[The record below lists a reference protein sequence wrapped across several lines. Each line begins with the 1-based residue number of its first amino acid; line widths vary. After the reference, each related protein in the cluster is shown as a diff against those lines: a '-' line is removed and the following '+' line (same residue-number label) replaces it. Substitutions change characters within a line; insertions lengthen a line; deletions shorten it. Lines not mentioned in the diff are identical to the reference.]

1 MIRPLHLSDLLLVR
15 SCRDLPLNL
24 DHSRGAASRSL
35 WGMAT
40 SLLPFEGRGALTFV
54 YHDQGQALG
63 LVQARQRLGS
73 NNWDVTRL
81 AAVGRN
87 SAAGGDSDAVYARL
101 LEHLAIAAGE
111 HGGQRLYAKAP
122 AEAPGFAAFGQ
133 AGFAV
138 YGQEEVFL
146 RAGQPPVAPL
156 PADDLPLRAQQ
167 PRDAWAI
174 LRLYHTV
181 APKMVQLAEA
191 RTATDWE
198 CRQRLGE
205 RCYVLEQE
213 GDITGYVRA
222 SYLEH
227 RLELLLHPQ
236 TYPLAGVLVRGGL
249 AGLAY
254 SRETDPRRLAR
265 LMERPLRD
273 PVYCCLPAYQGG
285 LSEALMAHGFRF
297 LACQAQLVKE
307 IIASVKERVPVL
319 QPVRER
325 GLEPVAARTKA
336 QAIKQKPGEG
346 LEPSPG

>member
-1 MIRPLHLSDLLLVR
+1 MIRPLHLSDLLFVR

-24 DHSRGAASRSL
+24 DQSRGASPRSL
-35 WGMAT
+35 WGMAA
-40 SLLPFEGRGALTFV
+40 SLLPFDGRVALTYV
-54 YHDQGQALG
+54 YHDQGQILG
-63 LVQARQRLGS
+63 LAQARQRLGS

-81 AAVGRN
+81 AAVGAN
-87 SAAGGDSDAVYARL
+87 PAAGTGAEAVYTSL

-111 HGGQRLYAKAP
+111 HGGQRLYVKAP
-122 AEAPGFAAFGQ
+122 AEAPGFTAFGQ

-146 RAGQPPVAPL
+146 RSGQSPVAPV
-156 PADDLPLRAQQ
+156 PVDDLPLRPQQ

-181 APKMVQLAEA
+181 TPKMVQLAEA
-191 RTATDWE
+191 RTAADWE

-205 RCYVLEQE
+205 RCYVLEQN

-227 RLELLLHPQ
+227 RLELLIHPQ
-236 TYPLAGVLVRGGL
+236 AYPLAGMLVRYGL
-249 AGLAY
+249 AGLT
-254 SRETDPRRLAR
+254 SPREAEQRLLAR
-265 LMERPLRD
+265 LVERPLRD

-285 LSEALMAHGFRF
+285 LSEALTAHGFRF
-297 LACQAQLVKE
+297 LASQVQLVRE
-307 IIASVKERVPVL
+307 VPAVIKERVPVL

-336 QAIKQKPGEG
+336 QATQANAKG
-346 LEPSPG
+346 

>member
-35 WGMAT
+35 WGMAA
-40 SLLPFEGRGALTFV
+40 SLLKVEGRGALTFV
-54 YHDQGQALG
+54 YHDQGQVMG
-63 LVQARQRLGS
+63 LIQARQRLGS
-73 NNWDVTRL
+73 NTWDVTRL
-81 AAVGRN
+81 ATVGEN
-87 SAAGGDSDAVYARL
+87 QASGGDSEVIYARL
-101 LEHLAIAAGE
+101 LEHLAVAAGE
-111 HGGQRLYAKAP
+111 HGAQRLYAKAP

-146 RAGQPPVAPL
+146 RAGQPPVAPV
-156 PADDLPLRAQQ
+156 PAEDLLLRPQQ
-167 PRDAWAI
+167 PRDAWGI

-191 RTATDWE
+191 RTAADWE
-198 CRQRLGE
+198 CRWRPGE
-205 RCYVLEQE
+205 RCYVLAQN
-213 GDITGYVRA
+213 GDIIGYVRA

-236 TYPLAGVLVRGGL
+236 VYPLAGMLVRGGL
-249 AGLAY
+249 AGLAFP
-254 SRETDPRRLAR
+254 RESDPRHLAR

-285 LSEALMAHGFRF
+285 LSEALETNGFRF
-297 LACQAQLVKE
+297 LACQAQLVRE
-307 IIASVKERVPVL
+307 VPAVIKERVPVL

-325 GLEPVAARTKA
+325 SLEPVAARTKA
-336 QAIKQKPGEG
+336 QAIKQKP
-346 LEPSPG
+346 

>member
-1 MIRPLHLSDLLLVR
+1 MIRPLYLTDLLLVR
-15 SCRDLPLNL
+15 SCRDLPLSL
-24 DHSRGAASRSL
+24 EHSRGAVSRSL
-35 WGMAT
+35 WSMAV
-40 SLLPFEGRGALTFV
+40 SLLQVEGRGTLTFV
-54 YHDQGQALG
+54 YHNQGQALG
-63 LVQARQRLGS
+63 LVQAHQRLGS
-73 NNWDVTRL
+73 NHWDVTRL
-81 AAVGRN
+81 AAVGTN
-87 SAAGGDSDAVYARL
+87 PAASDDSAAVYTRL

-138 YGQEEVFL
+138 YGQEEVFR
-146 RAGQPPVAPL
+146 RAGQPSVAPL
-156 PADDLPLRAQQ
+156 PADDLPLRPQQ

-181 APKMVQLAEA
+181 APKMAQLAEA
-191 RTATDWE
+191 RTAADWE
-198 CRQRLGE
+198 CQWRPSE
-205 RCYVLEQE
+205 RCYVLEQN

-236 TYPLAGVLVRGGL
+236 AYPLAVMLVRGGL

-285 LSEALMAHGFRF
+285 LSEALLAHGFRF
-297 LACQAQLVKE
+297 LACQAQLVRDVPAV
-307 IIASVKERVPVL
+307 IKERVPVL

-325 GLEPVAARTKA
+325 SLEPVAARTKA
-336 QAIKQKPGEG
+336 QATQANAKG
-346 LEPSPG
+346 

>member
-1 MIRPLHLSDLLLVR
+1 MIRPLYLSDLLFVR

-24 DHSRGAASRSL
+24 DHGAAASTRSL
-35 WGMAT
+35 WGMVT
-40 SLLPFEGRGALTFV
+40 SFLPLDQRGALTFV
-54 YHDQGQALG
+54 YHDQGQVMG
-63 LVQARQRLGS
+63 LIQARQRLGS

-81 AAVGRN
+81 AAVEKN
-87 SAAGGDSDAVYARL
+87 PDSRTDSETIYARL
-101 LEHLAIAAGE
+101 LEQLAVAAGE

-138 YGQEEVFL
+138 YGQEEVFV
-146 RAGQPPVAPL
+146 RAGQAPVAPL
-156 PADDLPLRAQQ
+156 PADDPPLRPQQ
-167 PRDAWAI
+167 PRDAWGI

-191 RTATDWE
+191 RTAADWE
-198 CRQRLGE
+198 CRWRPGE
-205 RCYVLEQE
+205 RCYVLEQK
-213 GDITGYVRA
+213 GDIIGYVHA

-236 TYPLAGVLVRGGL
+236 AYPLAGALVRGGL
-249 AGLAY
+249 AGLAFPHE
-254 SRETDPRRLAR
+254 SDPRRLAR

-285 LSEALMAHGFRF
+285 LSEALETNGFRF
-297 LACQAQLVKE
+297 LACQAQLVRE
-307 IIASVKERVPVL
+307 ITAAIKERVPVL
-319 QPVRER
+319 QPVLER

-336 QAIKQKPGEG
+336 QAVKHKPC
-346 LEPSPG
+346 

>member
-1 MIRPLHLSDLLLVR
+1 MIRPLHLTDLLSVR

-24 DHSRGAASRSL
+24 DRSQGVASRSL
-35 WGMAT
+35 WGMAA
-40 SLLPFEGRGALTFV
+40 SLLKVDERGALTFV
-54 YHDQGQALG
+54 YHDQGQTLG

-81 AAVGRN
+81 AAVGGN
-87 SAAGGDSDAVYARL
+87 QAAGDDSAAVYTRL
-101 LEHLAIAAGE
+101 LEHLAIATGE
-111 HGGQRLYAKAP
+111 HGAQRLYAKAP

-156 PADDLPLRAQQ
+156 PADDLPLRLQQ
-167 PRDAWAI
+167 PRDAWAV

-191 RTATDWE
+191 RTAADWE

-205 RCYVLEQE
+205 RCYVLEQD

-236 TYPLAGVLVRGGL
+236 AYPLAGMLVRGGL

-273 PVYCCLPAYQGG
+273 PVYCCLPAYQGS
-285 LSEALMAHGFRF
+285 LSEALTSNGFRF
-297 LACQAQLVKE
+297 LASQTQLVRE
-307 IIASVKERVPVL
+307 VPASVKERVPVL

-336 QAIKQKPGEG
+336 QATQANAKG
-346 LEPSPG
+346 

>member
-1 MIRPLHLSDLLLVR
+1 MIRPLHLSDLLFIR

-24 DHSRGAASRSL
+24 DHSAVASRHSL

-40 SLLPFEGRGALTFV
+40 SLLPLEGRGALTFV

-81 AAVGRN
+81 AAVEK
-87 SAAGGDSDAVYARL
+87 SPASDADRETVYARL
-101 LEHLAIAAGE
+101 LEHLAVAAGE

-122 AEAPGFAAFGQ
+122 ADVPGFAAFGQ

-156 PADDLPLRAQQ
+156 PADDLPLRPQQ

-198 CRQRLGE
+198 CHWRPGE
-205 RCYVLEQE
+205 RCYVLEQN
-213 GDITGYVRA
+213 GDIVGYVRA

-236 TYPLAGVLVRGGL
+236 AYPLAGALVRGGL
-249 AGLAY
+249 AGLAA
-254 SRETDPRRLAR
+254 SREADPRRLTR
-265 LMERPLRD
+265 LVERPLRD
-273 PVYCCLPAYQGG
+273 PVYCCLSAYQGG
-285 LSEALMAHGFRF
+285 LSEALESNGFRF
-297 LACQAQLVKE
+297 LACQAQLVRE

-336 QAIKQKPGEG
+336 QATQANAKG
-346 LEPSPG
+346 

>member
-1 MIRPLHLSDLLLVR
+1 
-15 SCRDLPLNL
+15 LPLNL
-24 DHSRGAASRSL
+24 DHGAADSPRSL

-40 SLLPFEGRGALTFV
+40 SLLPFDGRGALTYV
-54 YHDQGQALG
+54 YHDKGQALG

-87 SAAGGDSDAVYARL
+87 PAYGVDSEVVYVRL
-101 LEHLAIAAGE
+101 LEQLAVAAGE
-111 HGGQRLYAKAP
+111 HGGQRLYAKAQ

-138 YGQEEVFL
+138 YGQEEVFV
-146 RAGQPPVAPL
+146 RASQPPVAPV
-156 PADDLPLRAQQ
+156 PADDLPLRSQQ

-191 RTATDWE
+191 RTAADWE

-205 RCYVLEQE
+205 RCYVLEQN
-213 GDITGYVRA
+213 GDMAGYVRV

-236 TYPLAGVLVRGGL
+236 AYPLAGVLVRCGL
-249 AGLAY
+249 AGLAS

-285 LSEALMAHGFRF
+285 LSEALTAHGFRF

-307 IIASVKERVPVL
+307 IIAIVKERVPVL

-346 LEPSPG
+346 LEPLQG